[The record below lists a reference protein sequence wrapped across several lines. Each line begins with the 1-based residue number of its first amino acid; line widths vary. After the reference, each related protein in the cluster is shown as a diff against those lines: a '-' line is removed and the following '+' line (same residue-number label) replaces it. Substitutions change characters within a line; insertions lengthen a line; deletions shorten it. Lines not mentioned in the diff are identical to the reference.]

1 MGFFRETGS
10 FYIDRNKERSDETV
24 EGIFTAPWFAALG
37 SILLLDLILSG
48 DNAIVIAMAC
58 KSLPEHERLKGVVI
72 GGAGAVIVRVCLTLF
87 ATELLGLPY
96 LQFIGGALLVYI
108 AVKLLVDNSE
118 DEGSGKQATTLFAAV
133 RTIMIAD
140 FIMSLDNVLALAGVA
155 NMVPEAKWSLII
167 CGLMI
172 SLPIVLCGAQVFLLI
187 MKKLPWLTYLG
198 GAILAYTAAEMMTM
212 DKVIGVY
219 LTDWSLIIK
228 IVLVVMV
235 LSFGWFKNHRTC
247 KC

>member
-1 MGFFRETGS
+1 M
-10 FYIDRNKERSDETV
+10 

-87 ATELLGLPY
+87 ATELL
-96 LQFIGGALLVYI
+96 YI

-187 MKKLPWLTYLG
+187 MKKLPWLIYLG

>member
-1 MGFFRETGS
+1 M
-10 FYIDRNKERSDETV
+10 
-24 EGIFTAPWFAALG
+24 
-37 SILLLDLILSG
+37 SG

-187 MKKLPWLTYLG
+187 MKKLPWLIYLG